1 MIIDLNNVK
10 IEYIQKKP
18 YCIFKINNF
27 YTDEGF
33 DSLLNNFPK
42 IEYISNNQVTEYN
55 NKYYFNSESNF
66 YKKLI
71 DENKVLNEL
80 HENVFDK
87 NLMKKIFNNLFSNF
101 IYARKWDIRILLRL
115 FKLPYFNTNR
125 LNKKDFFNIL
135 FNKVR
140 PIIEFSYI
148 NNNGCVVPHTDN
160 RNKLVSMLT
169 YFPDQSVKK
178 LSNKELGTKFWL
190 SDVSNYENIHYK
202 NEKEVKFINE
212 SKLIYNTPFDEKNL
226 YGFIKNSHSWHSVSR
241 LNIPENTSRK
251 SINISFL
258 IDN

>member
-1 MIIDLNNVK
+1 
-10 IEYIQKKP
+10 
-18 YCIFKINNF
+18 
-27 YTDEGF
+27 
-33 DSLLNNFPK
+33 
-42 IEYISNNQVTEYN
+42 
-55 NKYYFNSESNF
+55 
-66 YKKLI
+66 
-71 DENKVLNEL
+71 
-80 HENVFDK
+80 
-87 NLMKKIFNNLFSNF
+87 
-101 IYARKWDIRILLRL
+101 
-115 FKLPYFNTNR
+115 
-125 LNKKDFFNIL
+125 
-135 FNKVR
+135 
-140 PIIEFSYI
+140 
-148 NNNGCVVPHTDN
+148 
-160 RNKLVSMLT
+160 MLT